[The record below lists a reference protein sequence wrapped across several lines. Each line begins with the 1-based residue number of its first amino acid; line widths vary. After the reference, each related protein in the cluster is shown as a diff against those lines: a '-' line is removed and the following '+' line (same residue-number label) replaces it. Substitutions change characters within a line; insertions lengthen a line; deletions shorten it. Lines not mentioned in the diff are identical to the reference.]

1 MRKIKALVASV
12 VLLLA
17 VSDTSGFVMIGPVL
31 GMPNAA
37 PAGTLSEVVADAN
50 GTAVSLNITDD
61 LGGPKE
67 LKTFFRW
74 QTPYLTYSFD
84 LSFVQYFG
92 LDGMEAV
99 HDAFRVLNDFFIPE
113 DKSRVG
119 VSQLDFAR
127 DGFLSNY
134 NTAWVNTTA
143 QNRQIIDVKSL
154 TLGMLLNHLGVGN
167 PHRYAYTIRSIT
179 VNSTQPAATQWNF
192 NARLKNY
199 DPMTWE
205 PTDEINGVTYS
216 YRLIHDAPPQAGAAI
231 AAPPNIADMEEFT
244 TDTSGNAWTSVAGIV
259 DAFYGNTAIYWT
271 DSPTLFNFGV
281 YYDGMN
287 AMGGRYEPRHA
298 LTYDD
303 AGALKYLYR
312 TNNFVTE
319 LLHDPTV
326 VAIRPAQ
333 FLPKPMSQNFL
344 NPNNNFVGPNPSFTG
359 SGRYPRT
366 FPRRTGNT
374 QLNFPTTSPWLSTP
388 SFIIGL
394 PGGLPAGSTPVGTVN
409 EAVRGGIDKMQ
420 FYHVPFDSL
429 MDLNFSTTNFVWT
442 DTFVTRQGQTI
453 SGANNTT
460 PGASQYVGPGQLR
473 YTSQTLGR
481 TVTRPDF
488 LFVADD
494 LGQAPDGVPVAWS
507 RTGLTLGGD
516 LWIDNYGLNG
526 NQTYWQGSTSSIK
539 VGPGVINTTD
549 SNSSIVYAFSKLSE
563 GFEVIWSG
571 ESSVTGNRDTYNLWG
586 HIKGPGANDLVVFP
600 DNSMIWRLENE
611 ITPKVAPPT
620 ISMISDNGG
629 LAPIAPNSYTRTQ
642 ETISII
648 GSGLAGATA
657 IEIMSG
663 NNVLQTIF
671 PADRFLVNDT
681 RLDIPP
687 GVLSLGSEGVAR
699 QIRVWN
705 TIGPSANSP
714 QIFSIYT
721 GRAMVT
727 GTVSDGGVYDRAQP
741 LTVYGFGFKSIGGR
755 VADGGKK
762 LTHLRIEDG
771 QGNLVFPTDGNSTSV
786 AWEVSSDTEAVLPM
800 NSLTSAADGA
810 YRLIRVSRENGS
822 LSTLSPTNNVNLI
835 NYITTKP
842 NVTAMRTIESN
853 GTAILISES
862 EALRRDRALELS
874 GTAMNTAIAL
884 EIVKQD
890 GSSFSNPVVVNLPAA
905 GVTVDDNGT
914 RIQISADVF
923 PWPDAD
929 GYMAAD
935 RCKFKVYNAVGNYTT
950 GATFNVNVQP
960 VYGGTG
966 GFLKPGTFNRDK
978 DVGDDV
984 IIVGTGFKAVSEI
997 RIVDVNG
1004 ADLNGIITGIT
1015 LPNPGVIVTDTSISI
1030 DTSVAQF
1037 NNGANADSTI
1047 SNHYRRFQLVSKR
1060 DLAMS
1065 SQITRFEVGVPPSP
1079 VITLSTSPSILN
1091 YRRDHHTIS
1100 ATGSGLG
1107 VIDKIEIVDINGN
1120 PISGVSAMEGANLI
1134 ADLSNWSASLF
1145 QLDANASAWVGQGHL
1160 IDSAT
1165 ILADGNGTRRLK
1177 VSTPFGTATSA
1188 LEDGFTISATPNYL
1202 AANNNNAAETFAG
1215 SADFN
1220 GSDYNASVGTGLLVI
1235 NGSNFRGAKNIWL
1248 MDSNG
1253 TDANGTLALTPITID
1268 PIALPAGIT
1277 INAAGTQITMS
1288 KTVLDNASASWI
1300 TSTALARH
1308 IRVES
1313 AGDQNATTPPIIT
1326 KE

>member
-1 MRKIKALVASV
+1 
-12 VLLLA
+12 
-17 VSDTSGFVMIGPVL
+17 
-31 GMPNAA
+31 
-37 PAGTLSEVVADAN
+37 
-50 GTAVSLNITDD
+50 
-61 LGGPKE
+61 
-67 LKTFFRW
+67 
-74 QTPYLTYSFD
+74 
-84 LSFVQYFG
+84 
-92 LDGMEAV
+92 
-99 HDAFRVLNDFFIPE
+99 
-113 DKSRVG
+113 
-119 VSQLDFAR
+119 
-127 DGFLSNY
+127 
-134 NTAWVNTTA
+134 
-143 QNRQIIDVKSL
+143 
-154 TLGMLLNHLGVGN
+154 
-167 PHRYAYTIRSIT
+167 
-179 VNSTQPAATQWNF
+179 
-192 NARLKNY
+192 
-199 DPMTWE
+199 
-205 PTDEINGVTYS
+205 
-216 YRLIHDAPPQAGAAI
+216 
-231 AAPPNIADMEEFT
+231 
-244 TDTSGNAWTSVAGIV
+244 
-259 DAFYGNTAIYWT
+259 
-271 DSPTLFNFGV
+271 
-281 YYDGMN
+281 
-287 AMGGRYEPRHA
+287 
-298 LTYDD
+298 
-303 AGALKYLYR
+303 
-312 TNNFVTE
+312 
-319 LLHDPTV
+319 
-326 VAIRPAQ
+326 
-333 FLPKPMSQNFL
+333 
-344 NPNNNFVGPNPSFTG
+344 
-359 SGRYPRT
+359 
-366 FPRRTGNT
+366 
-374 QLNFPTTSPWLSTP
+374 
-388 SFIIGL
+388 
-394 PGGLPAGSTPVGTVN
+394 
-409 EAVRGGIDKMQ
+409 
-420 FYHVPFDSL
+420 
-429 MDLNFSTTNFVWT
+429 
-442 DTFVTRQGQTI
+442 
-453 SGANNTT
+453 
-460 PGASQYVGPGQLR
+460 
-473 YTSQTLGR
+473 
-481 TVTRPDF
+481 
-488 LFVADD
+488 
-494 LGQAPDGVPVAWS
+494 
-507 RTGLTLGGD
+507 
-516 LWIDNYGLNG
+516 
-526 NQTYWQGSTSSIK
+526 
-539 VGPGVINTTD
+539 
-549 SNSSIVYAFSKLSE
+549 
-563 GFEVIWSG
+563 
-571 ESSVTGNRDTYNLWG
+571 
-586 HIKGPGANDLVVFP
+586 
-600 DNSMIWRLENE
+600 
-611 ITPKVAPPT
+611 
-620 ISMISDNGG
+620 
-629 LAPIAPNSYTRTQ
+629 
-642 ETISII
+642 
-648 GSGLAGATA
+648 
-657 IEIMSG
+657 
-663 NNVLQTIF
+663 
-671 PADRFLVNDT
+671 
-681 RLDIPP
+681 
-687 GVLSLGSEGVAR
+687 
-699 QIRVWN
+699 
-705 TIGPSANSP
+705 
-714 QIFSIYT
+714 
-721 GRAMVT
+721 
-727 GTVSDGGVYDRAQP
+727 
-741 LTVYGFGFKSIGGR
+741 
-755 VADGGKK
+755 
-762 LTHLRIEDG
+762 
-771 QGNLVFPTDGNSTSV
+771 V

-800 NSLTSAADGA
+800 NSLTSATDGA

-950 GATFNVNVQP
+950 GTTFNVNVQP

-1060 DLAMS
+1060 DPAMS

-1177 VSTPFGTATSA
+1177 VSTPFGTTTSA